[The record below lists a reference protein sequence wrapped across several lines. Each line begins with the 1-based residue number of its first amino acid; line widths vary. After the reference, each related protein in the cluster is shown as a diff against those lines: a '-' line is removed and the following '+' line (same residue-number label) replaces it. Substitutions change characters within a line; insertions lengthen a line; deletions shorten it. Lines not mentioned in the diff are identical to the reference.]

1 MKKLYTLLLFTF
13 FGLFASYAQTI
24 DETFVQP
31 VAYKAAKISVIKEL
45 SDGKILLGGKIDFY
59 KNKKVSNLIRLNA
72 DYSLDETFVFNGDL
86 TSEIKD
92 VKIQSNGNIIVLTT
106 KDNLGAP
113 DFFKLYQLGTNGDIL
128 NEVNTLF
135 NVTSIA
141 VQTDDKI
148 LVTGGSIGY
157 YSYTSCYLNRFNSDF
172 TLDETFNNDL
182 AFNGSTNTVAVSGN
196 NIYVGGSFSD
206 ISGVSKNSLVKLDS
220 SGNIDNTFDISDN
233 INGRVFSL
241 TLQDDGK
248 LLIGGNFY
256 RMLGGEPTYNMCRLN
271 TDGTVDNTFTSTY
284 SNFYVSTVAVKDSD
298 IYLSWYEAALST
310 SILVKLNSDGSVNQN
325 FVPVKLN
332 EFGYQLFT
340 MAIVNDKI
348 IYSNSGNVGNKF
360 GLSVSDL
367 NGASLDSSELKASQY
382 GSFEKGEYF
391 NGKLVVKGDFV
402 KINDVETFGIGL
414 LNENGAV
421 DESFVL
427 PNYLGDIKQF
437 QVIDN
442 ETIFVSTKSKLLKL
456 NNEGVILK
464 DFVYKD
470 VTALLGVE
478 KFKVLDN
485 GKILITDQWS
495 LVLLSADGVQEKNY
509 ILQSENYYWF
519 TGLNFELQDDKI
531 IVGAMYND
539 FSAIPYSYKI
549 LRFNMDGSLDETFTL
564 NGSGPDTT
572 VGKIKV
578 LDTGEIILAG
588 DFLNFNGISVPNQIV
603 KLSKDG
609 EMDLQFNEN
618 QKESLIGNSSYHD
631 YRKIEVVDSV
641 IYITEGNANVT
652 AINLDGTFVKE
663 FEMPVQM
670 DQISDIVALEDA
682 APSNT
687 GKFKANED
695 HYIFAIGS
703 SKNTA
708 NGASSFVVKVNVGK
722 SGTLSTDNPTPDKLK
737 SNVQIYPVPVSNTA
751 YLSFSNAISPNKVVI
766 YAMNGSE
773 IYSAKIENAES
784 AEINL
789 SNYKSGT
796 YIVKLF
802 SDSGVVT
809 KKIVKN

>member
-1 MKKLYTLLLFTF
+1 MKKLYSLLLFTF

-59 KNKKVSNLIRLNA
+59 KNKKVNNLVRLNA
-72 DYSLDETFVFNGDL
+72 DYSLDETFVFNGD
-86 TSEIKD
+86 SNAEIKD
-92 VKIQSNGNIIVLTT
+92 VKIQSNGNIVVLTT
-106 KDNLGAP
+106 KDNLNIP

-135 NVTSIA
+135 NATSIA
-141 VQTDDKI
+141 LQADDKI

-157 YSYTSCYLNRFNSDF
+157 YSYTSCYLNRYNSDF

-182 AFNGSTNTVAVSGN
+182 EFNGSTSTVAVSGN
-196 NIYVGGSFSD
+196 DIYVGGSFTE
-206 ISGVSKNSLVKLDS
+206 IGGVSKNSLVKLDS

-233 INGRVFSL
+233 LNGRVFSL

-256 RMLGGEPTYNMCRLN
+256 RMLGQPTYNLCRLN
-271 TDGTVDNTFTSTY
+271 TDGTVDDAFTSTY
-284 SNFYVSTVAVKDSD
+284 SSFYASTVTVKDSD
-298 IYLSWYEAALST
+298 IYLSWYEPAEFT
-310 SILVKLNSDGSVNQN
+310 SYLVKLNSDGSANQS
-325 FVPVKLN
+325 FTPVKLN
-332 EFGYQLFT
+332 EFGYQFFT
-340 MAIVNDKI
+340 MAIIDNKI
-348 IYSNSGNVGNKF
+348 IYSNSGNVANKF

-367 NGASLDSSELKASQY
+367 NGGTIDSSELKASQY
-382 GSFEKGEYF
+382 GNFEKGEYF

-414 LNENGAV
+414 LNENGSV
-421 DESFVL
+421 DESFVF

-437 QVIDN
+437 QVFDN

-456 NNEGVILK
+456 NNQGVILK
-464 DFVYKD
+464 DIVYKN
-470 VTALLGVE
+470 VSLLQGID

-485 GKILITDQWS
+485 GKILITDQWT
-495 LVLLSADGVQEKNY
+495 LWLFSADGLTEEYY

-539 FSAIPYSYKI
+539 FSTTPYSYKI
-549 LRFNMDGSLDETFTL
+549 LRFNMDGPLDETFTL
-564 NGSGPDTT
+564 NGSGPDTS

-588 DFLNFNGISVPNQIV
+588 DFLSFNGISVPNQIV

-618 QKESLIGNSSYHD
+618 QKESLIGNSTYHD
-631 YRKIEVVDSV
+631 YKKIEVVDSV

-663 FEMPVQM
+663 FEMPVEM
-670 DQISDIVALEDA
+670 DQISDIVALEDV

-687 GKFKANED
+687 GKSKANED

-703 SKNTA
+703 SKNA
-708 NGASSFVVKVNVGK
+708 LNGASSFVVKVNVGK
-722 SGTLSTDNPTPDKLK
+722 SGTLSTNNPTPDKLK

-751 YLSFSNAISPNKVVI
+751 YLSFSNAVSPNKIVI

-773 IYSAKIENAES
+773 IYSAKIENVES

-809 KKIVKN
+809 KKIIKN

>member
-31 VAYKAAKISVIKEL
+31 VAYKAAKITVIKEL

-59 KNKKVSNLIRLNA
+59 KNEKVSNLIRLNA
-72 DYSLDETFVFNGDL
+72 DYSLDQTFVFNGDL
-86 TSEIKD
+86 NSEIKD
-92 VKIQSNGNIIVLTT
+92 VKVQSNGNLVVLTT
-106 KDNLGAP
+106 KDNLGFA
-113 DFFKLYQLGTNGDIL
+113 DFFKLYQLDPNGTIL
-128 NEVNTLF
+128 KEVSTIF
-135 NVTSIA
+135 NATSIA
-141 VQTDDKI
+141 LQADDKI
-148 LVTGGSIGY
+148 LVTGGAIGY
-157 YSYTSCYLNRFNSDF
+157 YDFTSCYLNRFNSDF

-196 NIYVGGSFSD
+196 DIYVGGSFSD
-206 ISGVSKNSLVKLDS
+206 IGGVSKNSLVKLDS
-220 SGNIDNTFDISDN
+220 SGNIDNTFDVSDN

-256 RMLGGEPTYNMCRLN
+256 RILGGEPSYNMCRLN

-298 IYLSWYEAALST
+298 IYLSWYEPAQST
-310 SILVKLNSDGSVNQN
+310 SFLVKLNSDGSANQD
-325 FVPVKLN
+325 FAPVKLN
-332 EFGYQLFT
+332 EFGYQSFA
-340 MAIVNDKI
+340 MGIVDNKI

-367 NGASLDSSELKASQY
+367 NGGPLDSSELKASQY

-414 LNENGAV
+414 LNENGSV
-421 DESFVL
+421 DESFVF

-456 NNEGVILK
+456 NNQGVILK

-495 LVLLSADGVQEKNY
+495 LVLLSAEGVQERNY
-509 ILQSENYYWF
+509 ALQSENYYWF
-519 TGLNFELQDDKI
+519 TGLTFELQADKI

-539 FSAIPYSYKI
+539 FSATPYSYKI
-549 LRFNMDGSLDETFTL
+549 LRFDMDGSLDETFTL
-564 NGSGPDTT
+564 NGSGPDTS

-588 DFLNFNGISVPNQIV
+588 VFLNFNGISVPNQIV

-631 YRKIEVVDSV
+631 YKKIEVVDSV

-722 SGTLSTDNPTPDKLK
+722 STLSTKPTPDVLK
-737 SNVQIYPVPVSNTA
+737 SNVQIYPVPVRNTA
-751 YLSFSNAISPNKVVI
+751 YLSFSNTVSPNKVVI

-802 SDSGVVT
+802 SDTGVVT